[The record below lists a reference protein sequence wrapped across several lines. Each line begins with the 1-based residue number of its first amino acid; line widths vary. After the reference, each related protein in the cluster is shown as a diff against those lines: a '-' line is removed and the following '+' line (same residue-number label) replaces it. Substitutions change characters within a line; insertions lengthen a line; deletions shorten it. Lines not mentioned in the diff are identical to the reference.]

1 MRVLSKVSAQTYETI
16 FSTVY
21 AGLKVNLCLAV
32 AGLPLLVALAG
43 TGDPFGS
50 WPFFAALSALCAP
63 AVSGAFGAFRALSD
77 GDPRIGTAYWRAY
90 RATFGRS
97 LTVGAAA
104 AALVVVLVVDL
115 QLAVASAWAG
125 AVAPMLALLVGL
137 VVATT
142 TAVLAALSD
151 EAGEDRWWRRVL
163 ACAYLAVRKW
173 HLSLF
178 NLALLATVAV
188 AATAKPVVGLLL
200 LPAPAL
206 YIIWANTRHLTAPLR
221 PTPA

>member
-1 MRVLSKVSAQTYETI
+1 MLGKVSGQTYETV

-21 AGLKVNLCLAV
+21 AGVKVNLCLAA
-32 AGLPLLVALAG
+32 AGLPLLLALAG
-43 TGDPFGS
+43 TGNPLAS

-97 LTVGAAA
+97 LAVGASAA
-104 AALVVVLVVDL
+104 AVVIVLAIDL
-115 QLAVASAWAG
+115 QLAVGSWAG
-125 AVAPMLALLVGL
+125 AVTPMLALLIGI

-142 TAVLAALSD
+142 TAVLAALPD
-151 EAGEDRWWRRVL
+151 ESGDRWWRRVP

-188 AATAKPVVGLLL
+188 VATAKPVVGLLL

-206 YIIWANTRHLTAPLR
+206 YVVWANTRHLTAALR
-221 PTPA
+221 PASPTA